1 MELDKTRIED
11 AIVREVAD
19 NLMHEN
25 ELRERVKN
33 AAAKR
38 IDEMFKTVAEAQIS
52 AAVESAIKSG
62 FDHEYSRVN
71 TFGQR
76 EGELTTIRKELE
88 RVIAGY
94 WNEKV
99 DRQGNPSN
107 GYGSDITR
115 AEWTMMQIVAA
126 SFKDD
131 MKQHVINL
139 GGALKDGLRAELH
152 KTVNSLLSEVFHVKS
167 LDDGKIGHSGGV
179 GRAIIDPEQKK
190 VGI

>member
-1 MELDKTRIED
+1 MELDQTRIEA

-19 NLMHEN
+19 NLMHKD

-33 AAAKR
+33 AATKR
-38 IDEMFKTVAEAQIS
+38 IDEMFKAVADDQIA
-52 AAVESAIKSG
+52 AAVNAAIKSG

-76 EGELTTIRKELE
+76 EGEPTTIRKELE
-88 RVIAGY
+88 RLIAGY
-94 WNEKV
+94 WNETV
-99 DRQGNPSN
+99 DRQGKPTS
-107 GYGSDITR
+107 GYGSSITR
-115 AEWTMMQIVAA
+115 AEWTMMQIVAD

-139 GGALKDGLRAELH
+139 GGTLKDGLRAELH

-167 LDDGKIGHSGGV
+167 LDDGKLGHDGRV

-190 VGI
+190 SGI